1 MTPADKLQKTCGCW
15 SKSAGNWAKRILVY
29 GFSKVS
35 TWEYTGSSCNFNS
48 RHCHLQS
55 DMILVHANKNEF
67 VKSLDILRS
76 LKKKGGGDYHLW
88 CPVRSIPFFPIYAI
102 LLYKLYIQLEVWK
115 VCHYPRHILIAAQSL
130 KSLYIELT
138 SCHYHTQYFA
148 ALVSLMH
155 YQ

>member
-88 CPVRSIPFFPIYAI
+88 CPVAYLFFPFMLFCCYSTT
-102 LLYKLYIQLEVWK
+102 
-115 VCHYPRHILIAAQSL
+115 RSL
-130 KSLYIELT
+130 KTLSLSQTYFNCCSKSEKSIHWTDLLSLSHAIFCC
-138 SCHYHTQYFA
+138 SCVFN
-148 ALVSLMH
+148 ALPVIH
-155 YQ
+155 I